1 MKLEE
6 VLPALHKGKNIRRL
20 SWHVATHLLLENG
33 RLYLYIWD
41 SALGDSFRQ
50 EVALYGDELIA
61 NDWEVLE

>member
-6 VLPALHKGKNIRRL
+6 VLPALREGRNIRRHG
-20 SWHVATHLLLENG
+20 WHAATHLLLENG

-41 SALGDSFRQ
+41 SALGDSFRK
-50 EVALYGDELIA
+50 EVALYGDELIV

>member
-20 SWHVATHLLLENG
+20 GWRAATHLLLENG
-33 RLYLYIWD
+33 RLYLYVWD

-50 EVALYGDELIA
+50 EVALYGHELIA
-61 NDWEVLE
+61 NDWEILE